1 MLWIGLTGPMGSGK
15 STVASILRKLG
26 YPVLDADQIV
36 HQILSPGGPAEAE
49 IFRTFGESVRSSA
62 GSLDRRALG
71 RVVFPS
77 KEKLNQLESIIYPIL
92 KADVAARRKNLAD
105 KGFDAAFY
113 DVPLLFEKGMRD
125 QFDLVLVVSASEKLR
140 RERLKARSNLSDVE
154 FDQRMSQ
161 QMAPAE
167 KERLASAVIRNE
179 SDEAALEAATQQAL
193 RALKIP
199 SPAVR

>member
-26 YPVLDADQIV
+26 YPVLDADHLV
-36 HQILSPGGPAEAE
+36 HQILSPGGPAETE
-49 IFRTFGESVRSSA
+49 ILKTFGGDLRDA
-62 GSLDRRALG
+62 GGALDRRALG

-77 KEKLNQLESIIYPIL
+77 SAKLAQLESIIYPIL
-92 KADVAARRKNLAD
+92 RNEVAQRRKNLAD
-105 KGFDAAFY
+105 KGANAAFY

-125 QFDLVLVVSASEKLR
+125 QFDHVLVVSASETLR
-140 RERLKARSNLSDVE
+140 RERLKVRSGMSDLD
-154 FDQRMSQ
+154 FDQRMAK

-179 SDEAALEAATQQAL
+179 SDEAALIEETKRAL
-193 RALKIP
+193 RVLKIP
-199 SPAVR
+199 SPTVS

>member
-1 MLWIGLTGPMGSGK
+1 MGSGK

-36 HQILSPGGPAEAE
+36 HQILRPGGPAQAE
-49 IFRTFGESVRSSA
+49 IFKTFGESVQA
-62 GSLDRRALG
+62 VGGGLDRKALG

-77 KEKLNQLESIIYPIL
+77 KEKLAQLESIIYPIL
-92 KADVAARRKNLAD
+92 RADVVARRKDLAN
-105 KGFDAAFY
+105 KGCNAAFY

-125 QFDLVLVVSASEKLR
+125 QFDFVIVVSASEKLR
-140 RERLKARSNLSDVE
+140 RERLKTRSNLSDME

-167 KERLASAVIRNE
+167 KEKLASVVIRNE
-179 SDEAALEAATQQAL
+179 SDEAALESATKQAL
-193 RALKIP
+193 LALKIP